1 MAAADR
7 HELNARDLTAETIGG
22 DAVILNLATGV
33 YYGLHGAG
41 GFAFAMLQHGHTAAE
56 TGAALCKRYGIE
68 PEQAEAD
75 VAELL
80 QRLLDEGILTP
91 ANGSAPRELPADALP
106 EEGDYATPELERYD
120 DMGDLMAVDPP
131 MPGIADTPWQ
141 SPRN

>member
-1 MAAADR
+1 MADR
-7 HELNARDLTAETIGG
+7 HELNARDLTAESIGG
-22 DAVILNLATGV
+22 DAVILNLANGV

-41 GFAFAMLQHGHTAAE
+41 GFAFAMLEHGHTVEE
-56 TGAALCKRYGIE
+56 TRAALAERYGIDSE
-68 PEQAEAD
+68 RAETD
-75 VAELL
+75 VAALL
-80 QRLLDEGILTP
+80 QRLLDEGILTT
-91 ANGSAPRELPADALP
+91 ANGGAPRELPADALP